1 MKIKKPE
8 AEEKVC
14 TLEVAVKAISG
25 KWKIPIF
32 WQLSQGKKRPSEFVK
47 EIGIVDR
54 RVLNQQLKEM
64 EADGLLK
71 REVFK
76 ELPPRVEYS
85 LTEMAKPLNDI
96 LWALNDWGKV
106 LFEEQQKKTRNL

>member
-14 TLEVAVKAISG
+14 TLEIAVKAISG

-106 LFEEQQKKTRNL
+106 LLEEQQKKTRNL

>member
-14 TLEVAVKAISG
+14 TLEIAVKAISG

-47 EIGIVDR
+47 EIGIVNR

-76 ELPPRVEYS
+76 ELPLRVEYS

>member
-14 TLEVAVKAISG
+14 TLEIAVKAISG

-106 LFEEQQKKTRNL
+106 LFEERQKKTRNL

>member
-14 TLEVAVKAISG
+14 TLKIAVKAISG

>member
-14 TLEVAVKAISG
+14 TLEIAVKAISG

-85 LTEMAKPLNDI
+85 LTEMAKPQNDI

>member
-1 MKIKKPE
+1 MKTKKPTI
-8 AEEKVC
+8 EEKVC
-14 TLEVAVKAISG
+14 TLEIAVNAISG

-32 WQLSQGKKRPSEFVK
+32 WQLSKGKKRPSEFVK
-47 EIGIVDR
+47 GIGQVDR

-71 REVFK
+71 REVFN

-85 LTEMAKPLNDI
+85 LTDTAKPLVDI
-96 LWALNDWGKV
+96 LWALNDWGK
-106 LFEEQQKKTRNL
+106 LLLDEQQKNTEDS

>member
-14 TLEVAVKAISG
+14 TLEIAVKAISG

-47 EIGIVDR
+47 EIGIVNR
-54 RVLNQQLKEM
+54 RVLNQQLKVM

-71 REVFK
+71 REVF
-76 ELPPRVEYS
+76 
-85 LTEMAKPLNDI
+85 
-96 LWALNDWGKV
+96 
-106 LFEEQQKKTRNL
+106 

>member
-14 TLEVAVKAISG
+14 TLEIAVKAISG

-47 EIGIVDR
+47 EIGIVNR

>member
-14 TLEVAVKAISG
+14 TLEIAVKAIHG